1 MLYSGFRRFAYL
13 LASTASN
20 RKDAKIQK
28 TGKHTTSF
36 MDRPFIYILI
46 SINDSRQFFEQ
57 GCCHLKSDQNQD
69 AISVA
74 YSLLPHSR

>member
-1 MLYSGFRRFAYL
+1 MGNLEARSPCVDFKWGQN
-13 LASTASN
+13 S
-20 RKDAKIQK
+20 K
-28 TGKHTTSF
+28 TGKTYVISGWSF
-36 MDRPFIYILI
+36 YILI

-57 GCCHLKSDQNQD
+57 GCYHLKSDQNQD